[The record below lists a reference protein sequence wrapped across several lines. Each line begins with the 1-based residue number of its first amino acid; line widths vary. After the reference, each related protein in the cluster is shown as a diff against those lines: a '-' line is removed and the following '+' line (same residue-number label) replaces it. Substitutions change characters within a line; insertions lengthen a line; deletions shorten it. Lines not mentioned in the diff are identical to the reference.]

1 MEIIQDLINMIDG
14 PLLGRLVAICITLL
28 VGLVAVLALK
38 RVHLFFD
45 QKTQMS
51 AAAARAFTRA
61 LRLVVF
67 LVVLAILL
75 SQIGVELGN
84 LWTAVTAFLGLVAI
98 GFVAVWSILSNLS
111 SALVMLFDRPF
122 RKGDYVEVTVDN
134 LRGKVTGL
142 GPFFV
147 RLQDRA
153 GNEVLY
159 PNNQFYQKAFRVS
172 ETEIPEPAPEQG

>member
-1 MEIIQDLINMIDG
+1 MESLRQFIQMIDG
-14 PLLGRLVAICITLL
+14 PLLGRLIAIAITLL
-28 VGLVAVLALK
+28 LGLVAVLLLK
-38 RVHLFFD
+38 RVHLYFD

-61 LRLVVF
+61 LRLIVF
-67 LVVLAILL
+67 LIVLSIVL
-75 SQIGVELGN
+75 SQLGVELGN

-111 SALVMLFDRPF
+111 AALVMLFDRPF
-122 RKGDYVEVTVDN
+122 RKGDYVEVTADN
-134 LRGKVTGL
+134 LRGRVTSL
-142 GPFFV
+142 GPFFT
-147 RLQDRA
+147 RLTDAA

-172 ETEIPEPAPEQG
+172 ETLIPEPEETGD